1 MEGFKESLH
10 RRKQNMSSLVLAG
23 VGLLTMT
30 GVGSATPLTLS
41 ALNPGV
47 LNGGNL
53 SVQVNSGAGAC
64 INFYN
69 AASPDTCNPGP
80 SAPNDFF
87 TVNAPSD
94 VIFGAIGTVG
104 TTHDFL
110 AANQTGNTPPL
121 AGYTGGTSFLSVNGI
136 TFDIN
141 SILVPNVMA
150 CPPGTTPG
158 ACSFGDFVFAQL
170 DLSTTAGCPGGAATC
185 GHVLV
190 GFSANGIGYTG
201 ASSSGS
207 TPYTFTWSSQ
217 FTNETTTDLINK
229 ATTGSVLDAVSFT
242 ATPTVPEP
250 AAFMLTGLGLLA
262 VSALGRRV
270 RRSPRA

>member
-1 MEGFKESLH
+1 MQGFKESLLS
-10 RRKQNMSSLVLAG
+10 RKQKIVSLGLAG
-23 VGLLTMT
+23 VGLLAMT
-30 GVGSATPLTLS
+30 GVGSAMPLTLS
-41 ALNPGV
+41 AMNPGI
-47 LNGGNL
+47 LNGGNY

-69 AASPDTCNPGP
+69 SVIGVCNPGP
-80 SAPNDFF
+80 AAATDTF

-94 VIFGAIGTVG
+94 AIFGPIGTVG

-141 SILVPNVMA
+141 SILVPNVVP
-150 CPPGTTPG
+150 CPPGSTPG
-158 ACSFGDFVFAQL
+158 ACSIGDFVFAQL
-170 DLSTTAGCPGGAATC
+170 DLSTTAGCPGGASSC

-229 ATTGSVLDAVSFT
+229 ASTGSVLDAVSFT